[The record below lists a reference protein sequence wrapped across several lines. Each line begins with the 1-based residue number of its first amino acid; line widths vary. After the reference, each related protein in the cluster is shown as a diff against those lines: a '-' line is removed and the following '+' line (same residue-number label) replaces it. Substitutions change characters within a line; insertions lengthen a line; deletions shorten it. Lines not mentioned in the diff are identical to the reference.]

1 VRDEK
6 WQETWGIRREHW
18 MAIRKSTKERNSA
31 TGHLKIVE
39 PPKSVS
45 DPEPS
50 AGNGEVT
57 MGGRIQ
63 KAREARGLTVS
74 QLARRSG
81 VLSKTLHNWET
92 DRSEPRA
99 NKLQLLAG
107 VLSIPPLWLLNGEG
121 SPLELYVTVNTDE
134 TANLQG
140 KVDRLIELHQQ
151 SSRLMFEIQSEVMRL
166 QGNIDAAPDH
176 ALARPDDGND
186 E

>member
-1 VRDEK
+1 
-6 WQETWGIRREHW
+6 
-18 MAIRKSTKERNSA
+18 MAIRKSNKESKSA
-31 TGHLKIVE
+31 AGHLKIVE
-39 PPKSVS
+39 PSKLVS
-45 DPEPS
+45 GLRSTADNE
-50 AGNGEVT
+50 EVT

-63 KAREARGLTVS
+63 KAREARGLTIS
-74 QLARRSG
+74 QLARRTG

-121 SPLELYVTVNTDE
+121 SPLELSVMVNTDE

-140 KVDRLIELHQQ
+140 KVDRLLDLHQQ

-176 ALARPDDGND
+176 ALGRPDDGSD

>member
-1 VRDEK
+1 
-6 WQETWGIRREHW
+6 
-18 MAIRKSTKERNSA
+18 MAIRKNSKEKKSTA
-31 TGHLKIVE
+31 GHLKIVQ
-39 PPKSVS
+39 PSNLVS
-45 DPEPS
+45 DPKLS
-50 AGNGEVT
+50 VDNGEVT

-74 QLARRSG
+74 QLARRTG
-81 VLSKTLHNWET
+81 VLSKTVHKWET
-92 DRSEPRA
+92 NRSEPRA

-107 VLSIPPLWLLNGEG
+107 VLSVPPLWLLNGEG
-121 SPLELYVTVNTDE
+121 SPLELYVMVNTDE

-140 KVDRLIELHQQ
+140 KVDRLLELHKQ

-176 ALARPDDGND
+176 ALARPDDGSD

>member
-1 VRDEK
+1 
-6 WQETWGIRREHW
+6 
-18 MAIRKSTKERNSA
+18 MAIRKNSKEKKSTA
-31 TGHLKIVE
+31 GHLKIVQ
-39 PPKSVS
+39 PSNLVS
-45 DPEPS
+45 DPKLS
-50 AGNGEVT
+50 VDNGEVT

-63 KAREARGLTVS
+63 KAREARGLTIS
-74 QLARRSG
+74 QLARRTG

-92 DRSEPRA
+92 NRSEPRA

-107 VLSIPPLWLLNGEG
+107 VLSVPPLWLLNGEG
-121 SPLELYVTVNTDE
+121 SPLELYVMVNTDE

-140 KVDRLIELHQQ
+140 KVDRLLELHKQ

-176 ALARPDDGND
+176 ALARPDDGSD

>member
-1 VRDEK
+1 
-6 WQETWGIRREHW
+6 
-18 MAIRKSTKERNSA
+18 MAIRKSDKERKSA
-31 TGHLKIVE
+31 AGHLKIVE
-39 PPKSVS
+39 SSRLVS
-45 DPEPS
+45 GKRPS
-50 AGNGEVT
+50 ADSEEIT
-57 MGGRIQ
+57 MGCRIQ
-63 KAREARGLTVS
+63 KAREARGLTIS
-74 QLARRSG
+74 QLARRMG
-81 VLSKTLHNWET
+81 VLSNTLHNWEAG
-92 DRSEPRA
+92 RSKPRA

-121 SPLELYVTVNTDE
+121 SSLELYMIVNTDE

-166 QGNIDAAPDH
+166 QGNIDAAPDN

>member
-1 VRDEK
+1 
-6 WQETWGIRREHW
+6 
-18 MAIRKSTKERNSA
+18 MAIRKNSKKKKSA
-31 TGHLKIVE
+31 AGHLKIVQ
-39 PPKSVS
+39 PSNLVS
-45 DPEPS
+45 DPRLS
-50 AGNGEVT
+50 ADNGEVT

-74 QLARRSG
+74 QLARRTG
-81 VLSKTLHNWET
+81 VLSKTVHKWET
-92 DRSEPRA
+92 NRSEPRA

-107 VLSIPPLWLLNGEG
+107 VLSVPPLWLLNGEG
-121 SPLELYVTVNTDE
+121 SPLELNVMVNTDE

-140 KVDRLIELHQQ
+140 KVDRLLELHKQ

-176 ALARPDDGND
+176 ALARPDDGSD

>member
-1 VRDEK
+1 M
-6 WQETWGIRREHW
+6 T
-18 MAIRKSTKERNSA
+18 IRKSKKGRKPA
-31 TGHLKIVE
+31 AGHLKIVE
-39 PPKSVS
+39 PSELVS
-45 DPEPS
+45 GPRPS
-50 AGNGEVT
+50 ADNGEVT

-107 VLSIPPLWLLNGEG
+107 VLSVPPLWLLNGEG
-121 SPLELYVTVNTDE
+121 SPLELSVTVNTDE
-134 TANLQG
+134 TAKLQG
-140 KVDRLIELHQQ
+140 KMDRLIELHQQ

-166 QGNIDAAPDH
+166 QGNIDAAPGH
-176 ALARPDDGND
+176 ALVRPDYGND

>member
-1 VRDEK
+1 
-6 WQETWGIRREHW
+6 
-18 MAIRKSTKERNSA
+18 MAIRKNSKKKKSA
-31 TGHLKIVE
+31 AGHLKIVQ
-39 PPKSVS
+39 PANLVS
-45 DPEPS
+45 DRRLS
-50 AGNGEVT
+50 ADNGEVT

-63 KAREARGLTVS
+63 KAREARGLTIS
-74 QLARRSG
+74 QLARRTG

-92 DRSEPRA
+92 NRSEPRA

-107 VLSIPPLWLLNGEG
+107 VLSVPPLWLLNGEG
-121 SPLELYVTVNTDE
+121 SPLELYVMVNTDE

-140 KVDRLIELHQQ
+140 KVDRLLELHKQ

-176 ALARPDDGND
+176 ALARPDDGSD

>member
-1 VRDEK
+1 
-6 WQETWGIRREHW
+6 
-18 MAIRKSTKERNSA
+18 
-31 TGHLKIVE
+31 
-39 PPKSVS
+39 
-45 DPEPS
+45 
-50 AGNGEVT
+50 

-74 QLARRSG
+74 QLARRTG

-92 DRSEPRA
+92 NRSEPRA

-107 VLSIPPLWLLNGEG
+107 LLSVHPLWLLNGEG
-121 SPLELYVTVNTDE
+121 SPLELNVMVNTDE

-140 KVDRLIELHQQ
+140 KVDRLLELHKQ

-166 QGNIDAAPDH
+166 QGNIVAAPDH
-176 ALARPDDGND
+176 ALARPDDGSD

>member
-1 VRDEK
+1 
-6 WQETWGIRREHW
+6 
-18 MAIRKSTKERNSA
+18 MATRKSKMDSKSA
-31 TGHLKIVE
+31 TGHLKVVASS
-39 PPKSVS
+39 KLVS
-45 DPEPS
+45 GPRPS
-50 AGNGEVT
+50 ADNGEGT

-63 KAREARGLTVS
+63 KAREACGLTIS
-74 QLARRSG
+74 QLARRTG
-81 VLSKTLHNWET
+81 VLPKTLHNWET

-99 NKLQLLAG
+99 NKLPLLAG

-121 SPLELYVTVNTDE
+121 SPLELCVTVNTDE

-140 KVDRLIELHQQ
+140 KVDRLIELHQE

-166 QGNIDAAPDH
+166 QGNIDAAPGH

>member
-1 VRDEK
+1 
-6 WQETWGIRREHW
+6 
-18 MAIRKSTKERNSA
+18 MAIRKSNEDSKSVV
-31 TGHLKIVE
+31 GHLKIIE
-39 PPKSVS
+39 PSKLVS
-45 DPEPS
+45 DPRPS
-50 AGNGEVT
+50 ADSGEVT
-57 MGGRIQ
+57 MGSRIQ
-63 KAREARGLTVS
+63 KAREARGLTIS
-74 QLARRSG
+74 QLARRTG
-81 VLSKTLHNWET
+81 ILSKTLHNWET

-99 NKLQLLAG
+99 NKLPLLAG

-121 SPLELYVTVNTDE
+121 SSLELCVTVNTDE

-140 KVDRLIELHQQ
+140 KVDHLIELHQQ

>member
-1 VRDEK
+1 M
-6 WQETWGIRREHW
+6 T
-18 MAIRKSTKERNSA
+18 IRKSNKERKSSA
-31 TGHLKIVE
+31 GHLKIVE
-39 PPKSVS
+39 SSKLVS
-45 DPEPS
+45 GPTPS
-50 AGNGEVT
+50 LDNGEVT

-63 KAREARGLTVS
+63 KAREARGLTIS
-74 QLARRSG
+74 QLARRTG
-81 VLSKTLHNWET
+81 ILSKTLHNWET

-107 VLSIPPLWLLNGEG
+107 VLSVPPLWLLNGEG
-121 SPLELYVTVNTDE
+121 SPLELCVMVNTDE

-140 KVDRLIELHQQ
+140 KVDRLLELHQQ

-176 ALARPDDGND
+176 ALARPDDGSD

>member
-1 VRDEK
+1 
-6 WQETWGIRREHW
+6 
-18 MAIRKSTKERNSA
+18 MAIRKNSKEKKSA
-31 TGHLKIVE
+31 AGHLKIVQ
-39 PPKSVS
+39 PSNLVS
-45 DPEPS
+45 DPKLS
-50 AGNGEVT
+50 VDNGEVT
-57 MGGRIQ
+57 MGGRIK

-74 QLARRSG
+74 QLARRTG

-92 DRSEPRA
+92 NLSEPRA

-107 VLSIPPLWLLNGEG
+107 VLSVPPLWLLNGEG
-121 SPLELYVTVNTDE
+121 SPLELNVMVNTDE

-140 KVDRLIELHQQ
+140 KVDRLLELHKQ

-176 ALARPDDGND
+176 ALARPDDGSD

>member
-1 VRDEK
+1 M
-6 WQETWGIRREHW
+6 GICKSNKD
-18 MAIRKSTKERNSA
+18 RKSA
-31 TGHLKIVE
+31 AGHLKIVE
-39 PPKSVS
+39 PSKLVS
-45 DPEPS
+45 GPRPS
-50 AGNGEVT
+50 ADNGEVT

-63 KAREARGLTVS
+63 KAREASGLTIS
-74 QLARRSG
+74 QLARRTG

-121 SPLELYVTVNTDE
+121 SPLELCVMVNTDE
-134 TANLQG
+134 TASLQG
-140 KVDRLIELHQQ
+140 KVDRLLKLHQQ

-176 ALARPDDGND
+176 ALARPDDGSD